1 MVVKKDQRG
10 EFVREVT
17 FDQDFGAVYKLKK
30 GTRRQYERGYVD
42 AKVKRGTPSGWWVI
56 PSSTLNIGAMMLLM
70 VVSYVLQWILQT
82 NVLVNLWKFW
92 K

>member
-1 MVVKKDQRG
+1 MPKYVTQKACKKCLFWVSFLLSASIQEPSNYEGNRFRMVVKKDQRG

-42 AKVKRGTPSGWWVI
+42 AKVKRGTPSGW
-56 PSSTLNIGAMMLLM
+56 
-70 VVSYVLQWILQT
+70 
-82 NVLVNLWKFW
+82 
-92 K
+92 